1 MRVAR
6 CLKVVGMDIPVEAM
20 HNTFTRLGFEYTF
33 DGEVFTVQA
42 PSHRFDIEIE
52 EDLIEEVA
60 RLYGYEKLPDRP
72 PLARIAMKS
81 PKEASRTGH
90 ALRREMAVLGYQ
102 ELINFSFVPE
112 AWEKDFAGNDAPIR
126 LLNPIASQLSVMR
139 TQLVGGLVDILKY
152 NLNRKAERV
161 RVFELGRVFFPDPA
175 VLDGPWSVKGVRQ
188 PSHIAGLAY
197 GTASDVQW
205 GRRSPPRRLLR
216 RQGRRQSASLHPLK
230 ARFVKEVFPA
240 LHPGPQ
246 RRHLRRRKAR
256 RLHRANFI
264 RSSCTNTACPMRRSS
279 SSLRSSRFSRSSCRA
294 TRP

>member
-1 MRVAR
+1 
-6 CLKVVGMDIPVEAM
+6 M

-205 GRRSPPRRLLR
+205 GVEARRVDFYDVKGDVERLVAHAADGLDVLARGKLGHDAAVEPVQGDLR
-216 RQGRRQSASLHPLK
+216 RDAVGQDGSSVLHDGDGSLVAGGFHGEDLHSNSFLRMRASS
-230 ARFVKEVFPA
+230 F
-240 LHPGPQ
+240 G
-246 RRHLRRRKAR
+246 
-256 RLHRANFI
+256 
-264 RSSCTNTACPMRRSS
+264 CW
-279 SSLRSSRFSRSSCRA
+279 
-294 TRP
+294 